1 MLFALFVVLFVVS
14 LDAGCPDDEE
24 RDCSPPT
31 TPPMIVAARMIART
45 RPKSSQ
51 KCFCRRPH
59 IFFSGGGGDPRL
71 SSVSLSPVGDIG
83 LSVPSGDIGTPLVI
97 PTGIPACACFSLR

>member
-1 MLFALFVVLFVVS
+1 MLSVVLFVIF
-14 LDAGCPDDEE
+14 LDAGWPDDEDFPL

-31 TPPMIVAARMIART
+31 TPPMTAAARMIART

-59 IFFSGGGGDPRL
+59 ILFSGGGDDPRP
-71 SSVSLSPVGDIG
+71 SSLSLVPVGDIG
-83 LSVPSGDIGTPLVI
+83 LSVPSGDVGTPIGI
-97 PTGIPACACFSLR
+97 PAGIPACARSSLR